1 MNEYSAKLLPKMAK
15 NANDFAFKSSIS
27 YTMLCSI
34 IVTYFIYSVKS
45 TTNLMKA
52 SIFVWGDVVEERF
65 PPFDLTHFIL
75 STSTTVIIFY
85 TILAAYF
92 PSS

>member
-34 IVTYFIYSVKS
+34 IVTCFIYSVKS

-52 SIFVWGDVVEERF
+52 SIFLFLFEGTLLLKKDFRH
-65 PPFDLTHFIL
+65 PT
-75 STSTTVIIFY
+75 
-85 TILAAYF
+85 
-92 PSS
+92 

>member
-34 IVTYFIYSVKS
+34 IVTCFIYSVKS

-52 SIFVWGDVVEERF
+52 SIFFLFLFEGTLLLKKDFRH
-65 PPFDLTHFIL
+65 PT
-75 STSTTVIIFY
+75 
-85 TILAAYF
+85 
-92 PSS
+92 

>member
-15 NANDFAFKSSIS
+15 NANDFAFKITTSNL

-34 IVTYFIYSVKS
+34 IVTCFIYSVKS

-52 SIFVWGDVVEERF
+52 SIFCLLVEGRF
-65 PPFDLTHFIL
+65 PPSDLTHH
-75 STSTTVIIFY
+75 SVH
-85 TILAAYF
+85 
-92 PSS
+92 

>member
-34 IVTYFIYSVKS
+34 IVTCFIYSVKS
-45 TTNLMKA
+45 TTKVKETL
-52 SIFVWGDVVEERF
+52 
-65 PPFDLTHFIL
+65 
-75 STSTTVIIFY
+75 
-85 TILAAYF
+85 
-92 PSS
+92 

>member
-15 NANDFAFKSSIS
+15 NANDFAFKTSNL
-27 YTMLCSI
+27 YTMLGSI

-52 SIFVWGDVVEERF
+52 SIFLFLFEGTLLKKDFRH
-65 PPFDLTHFIL
+65 PT
-75 STSTTVIIFY
+75 
-85 TILAAYF
+85 
-92 PSS
+92 

>member
-15 NANDFAFKSSIS
+15 NANDFAFKITSNL

-34 IVTYFIYSVKS
+34 IVTCFIYSVKS

-52 SIFVWGDVVEERF
+52 SIFFFV
-65 PPFDLTHFIL
+65 
-75 STSTTVIIFY
+75 
-85 TILAAYF
+85 
-92 PSS
+92 